1 MNNIDILIRLRYTF
15 DIKDTDMLHIC
26 ELGGLTLT
34 LDELRQI
41 MTKQAPDTE
50 RDLALSRENL
60 ERFLNGFIISQ
71 RGVKVDKDGKTVP
84 ATFDMATDGVINN
97 VVIKKIKIAM
107 TYTTEHLQD
116 FLRQAGKTVSTNE
129 LSAILRNKNHR
140 NYKPAGDQILR
151 NLLKGMSMEYRSK
164 TQTNK

>member
-1 MNNIDILIRLRYTF
+1 MNNNDILIRLRYTF
-15 DIKDTDMLHIC
+15 DIKDADMLHIC

-71 RGVKVDKDGKTVP
+71 RGVKVDKDGKAVP

-97 VVIKKIKIAM
+97 VVIKKN
-107 TYTTEHLQD
+107 QD
-116 FLRQAGKTVSTNE
+116 RYDL
-129 LSAILRNKNHR
+129 
-140 NYKPAGDQILR
+140 YD
-151 NLLKGMSMEYRSK
+151 
-164 TQTNK
+164 